1 MARCQEMKK
10 FLIAIILIMSFAW
23 AGTEKELAEKYRKWL
38 EVVYYHITPAE
49 REAFFKLK
57 TDRERDLFIKAFW
70 KHRDPTPET
79 PENEFKEELYR
90 RFEYVNRYFGR
101 GTVKPGWK
109 TDRGKI
115 YMLLGPPFDI
125 ERINMPDQIY
135 PAEIWYYH
143 GNQKNGLPPIFGLIF
158 YQKGGTGEYV
168 LYNPAAQSPVDLVVN
183 RTTLDVTNVKE
194 AYRIIAEVNP
204 ELASLTLNPVPA
216 REGEP
221 LSSYLDA
228 SLLFQKIFELPLRQ
242 VDDSYARHFLEYRG
256 MVDVEYSTNYV
267 EAQHRAVILWNPA
280 LRMHFINYMVR
291 FPKMSIATYRGKAY
305 ISMELVVKLETL
317 EGKPVLQITKQL
329 SSNLSRY
336 QMRLMDRNGCIIAD
350 MVPIIPG
357 EFRAIFLVKNK
368 ISKEFTYFEEVL
380 EVPEPVKPSILS
392 AFVAYSV
399 KNYYSTSLKPFVIG
413 NSQFK
418 LLPVDAYSVKD
429 KASLVINFAGLE
441 GRVFREAK
449 FKIDV
454 MQEGKEITSKVFP
467 LHKDLIELNYIEI
480 PIELFASSP
489 GEYEFYIHLLVD
501 QKEADSTQLNLL
513 LSPLLPKP
521 KPVVLSKRILLRDM
535 PVLLEN
541 LAIQHYNLGHYEDAL
556 KLLEAAYEKK
566 PNDDLLYKQAL
577 CLMAL
582 GKPAEVLG
590 RLAEIKEPDEKVLLL
605 KARARESM
613 GQLEKAEQNYR
624 AVLSRNACSIEA
636 LRGLAAL
643 LMKQEKEEEA
653 RSLLEKSLQTCQD
666 HPEIRKMLDLLNRE

>member
-1 MARCQEMKK
+1 MERHPKMRRYS
-10 FLIAIILIMSFAW
+10 IAIILIISFLQ
-23 AGTEKELAEKYRKWL
+23 AGPEKQLAEKYRKWL
-38 EVVYYHITPAE
+38 QVVYYHITPAE
-49 REAFFKLK
+49 KEAFLKLR

-183 RTTLDVTNVKE
+183 RTTLDVTDVKE

-242 VDDSYARHFLEYRG
+242 VDDSYARHFSEYRG
-256 MVDVEYSTNYV
+256 MVEVEYSTNYV

-291 FPKMSIATYRGKAY
+291 FPRMSIATYRGRAY
-305 ISMELVVKLETL
+305 ISMELVVKLETP

-336 QMRLMDRNGCIIAD
+336 QMRLMDRNGCVIAD
-350 MVPIIPG
+350 MIPVIPG
-357 EFRAIFLVKNK
+357 KFRAIFLVKNK
-368 ISKEFTYFEEVL
+368 ISKEFTYFEKL
-380 EVPEPVKPSILS
+380 LDVPEPAKPSILS

-418 LLPVDAYSVKD
+418 LLPVDAYSIKD
-429 KASLVINFAGLE
+429 NASLIINFAGLE
-441 GRVFREAK
+441 GRVLREVK

-454 MQEGKEITSKVFP
+454 MQEGRQITSKVFP
-467 LHKDLIELNYIEI
+467 LHKDLIELSYVEI
-480 PIELFASSP
+480 PLELFVSSP
-489 GEYEFYIHLLVD
+489 GEYEFHIHLLLN
-501 QKEADSTQLNLL
+501 QKEVDSTLLNLL
-513 LSPLLPKP
+513 LSPLLPQP
-521 KPVVLSKRILLRDM
+521 KPVVLSKRIRLKDL

-541 LAIQHYNLGHYEDAL
+541 LAVQHYNLGHYKDAL

-566 PNDDLLYKQAL
+566 PRDNLLYRQAL

-582 GKPAEVLG
+582 DKPAEALS
-590 RLAEIKEPDEKVLLL
+590 RLAGIKEPDERALLL
-605 KARARESM
+605 QAKAREKM
-613 GQLEKAEQNYR
+613 GQLEKAEQSYR
-624 AVLSRNACSIEA
+624 AALFRNSCSVEA
-636 LRGLAAL
+636 LRGLTAL
-643 LMKQEKEEEA
+643 LLKQGKGDEA
-653 RSLLEKSLQTCQD
+653 RSLLEKSLQLCQD
-666 HPEIRKMLDLLNRE
+666 HPEIKKLLEELSRE